1 LKTLLISLITA
12 FTLLASQPVYAELCT
27 RIESVEERT
36 PNVEYDNWKHEYT
49 IVLQE
54 SGPRITIEVFDYQK
68 DYQKEDEFMRAGLFV
83 DGCFVGNS
91 FNPTREQVKEFLA
104 FLINQGQQSNT
115 GFSPV
120 KFKV

>member
-1 LKTLLISLITA
+1 LKTLLIALITA
-12 FTLLASQPVYAELCT
+12 FTLLASPVYAELCT

-36 PNVEYDNWKHEYT
+36 PNVEYDNWIHEYT

-54 SGPRITIEVFDYQK
+54 SGPRITIEVFDSQKEYQE
-68 DYQKEDEFMRAGLFV
+68 EDEFLVAGLFI
-83 DGCFVGNS
+83 DGCFEGKS

-104 FLINQGQQSNT
+104 FLINQEQQLNT
-115 GFSPV
+115 WFSPV